1 MDIKLFL
8 ADDHHIVRAGL
19 RSLLEKEPDMQVVG
33 EADNGRELLEK
44 LQELSPDVV
53 VMDVAMPDMNGM
65 EATRNIHTTLRG
77 IKVLALSM
85 HSDKRFVLRM
95 LEAGA
100 SGYLLKDCAFE
111 ELINAIRTVVANQ
124 TYLSPSI
131 AETLARHY
139 VLIAAKNS
147 SISSALTPRER
158 QVLQL
163 LAEGK
168 RSKEI
173 SFLLSVSS
181 ATVDTHRNAIMH
193 KLNLHSIAE
202 LTKYAVREGLTSLET

>member
-202 LTKYAVREGLTSLET
+202 LTKFAVREGLTSLET